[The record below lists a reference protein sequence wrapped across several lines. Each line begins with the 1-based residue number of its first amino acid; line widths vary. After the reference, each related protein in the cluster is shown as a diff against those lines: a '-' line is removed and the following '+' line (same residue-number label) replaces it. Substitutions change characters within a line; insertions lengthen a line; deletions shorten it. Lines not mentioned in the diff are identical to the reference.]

1 VARVVLDPAC
11 RIHHGI
17 TVSPYYGDPDGN
29 QMELQVDCFTNNE
42 DANAFMRRTFAVNPI
57 GVEFDTD
64 AWLADLASGTAA
76 ADLLA
81 RKTDLPVSP
90 VRNAR
95 SAGFAVPAG

>member
-1 VARVVLDPAC
+1 MARVVLDPAC

-57 GVEFDTD
+57 GVEFDPD